1 MSVHKYIS
9 IFFIT
14 LSIVCFAGL
23 SQAEVEIFKIQ
34 FRLASEVVPM
44 IEPLLSPEGRV
55 SVDRRTNSILVS
67 DTPEAIAK
75 IRSYLADMDKP
86 VEQVTVRFKFR
97 EEDQSDSRGISA
109 SGRVSG
115 DDWSVSVGKRPR
127 KDGVSVR
134 AQDRSRERTRG
145 FDSFIKVASGS
156 PGYIFV
162 GKDIPFTERW
172 ASLCRRYARYRERIV
187 FQRVGTGMEVLP
199 IITGEMVHLDI
210 TPIISEE
217 VKGRRGV
224 VRFVDASTKL
234 SVRKGKWVT
243 IGGSSGKTN
252 EVIREILS
260 YKSSSGRSDM
270 ILSIM
275 IE

>member
-1 MSVHKYIS
+1 MINRKTITLLIFILS
-9 IFFIT
+9 IFTFTHI
-14 LSIVCFAGL
+14 

-34 FRLASEVVPM
+34 FRLAPEVVPM

-67 DTPEAIAK
+67 DSPEAIEK
-75 IRSYLADMDKP
+75 IRSFLTGMDKP

-97 EEDQSDSRGISA
+97 EENQSDSRELSA

-115 DDWSVSVGKRPR
+115 DDWSISVGKRP
-127 KDGVSVR
+127 KDGVSVHAR
-134 AQDRSRERTRG
+134 DESRDRSRG
-145 FDSFIKVASGS
+145 FESFIKVVSGS

-172 ASLCRRYARYRERIV
+172 ANLCRRYARYGERIV
-187 FQRVGTGMEVLP
+187 FQRVGTGMEVFPVISGNL
-199 IITGEMVHLDI
+199 VHLDI

-234 SVRKGKWVT
+234 SVPKGKWVT

-260 YKSSSGRSDM
+260 YGSSSGRSDM
-270 ILSIM
+270 TFSLM
-275 IE
+275 VE